1 MKVGMQKYT
10 DMYITKTA
18 AVELNATEP
27 RKGKRKEI

>member
-1 MKVGMQKYT
+1 MQKYT